1 MSTGV
6 ISRRNFL
13 FAEELVKLM
22 LLVAGLSLMV
32 YGLITLINKIVVKYK
47 EKQSEE
53 SKPKFVLNK
62 DILDAIKL
70 LFGAQVVCLLFYITP
85 AINENVKILLSLALT
100 LGSFVGTFLIKEKK
114 GYNNLCRG
122 LIFVGQEFFGI
133 TMLLMMVNKGM
144 GYSITVVLGLWTLFN
159 FYIMKEFGKLEN
171 KMFFWVTLTGVV
183 ISLLNNYIDDI
194 SSIAIFIVVAVILLI
209 IHIFIKKESIKL
221 SFISN
226 ILFVALFIA
235 TMVAIHSTVET
246 FNIIIVLTTIFE
258 LAVLIARVIDK
269 RVNVKAFLLYI
280 PYIVMLLLVDSIDVI
295 IMTIPVFNIIVAAL
309 LASPNSICKKI
320 LSLGFLLVLVEEVGY
335 GANVDE
341 FIAQL
346 IYICSIVFVYASL
359 FTPAKKAEIKKGGD
373 DNE

>member
-1 MSTGV
+1 MYLD
-6 ISRRNFL
+6 F
-13 FAEELVKLM
+13 EELVM
-22 LLVAGLSLMV
+22 LFIMIFPMCLIS
-32 YGLITLINKIVVKYK
+32 YGLIALVKNMLARYKTQVKTESGRPNLIIK
-47 EKQSEE
+47 
-53 SKPKFVLNK
+53 K

-100 LGSFVGTFLIKEKK
+100 LGSFVATFLIKEKS

-133 TMLLMMVNKGM
+133 TMLLMMINKGM
-144 GYSITVVLGLWTLFN
+144 GYSVTVVFTLWTLFN

-194 SSIAIFIVVAVILLI
+194 SSIAIFIVAAVILLI

-221 SFISN
+221 SFTSN
-226 ILFVALFIA
+226 ILFVVLFIA
-235 TMVAIHSTVET
+235 TMGAIHSSYET
-246 FNIIIVLTTIFE
+246 CNLIIVLTIIFE
-258 LAVLIARVIDK
+258 LAMLIARGIEK
-269 RVNVKAFLLYI
+269 KVNIKAFLLYI
-280 PYIVMLLLVDSIDVI
+280 PYIVMLLLVDSIDI
-295 IMTIPVFNIIVAAL
+295 ITMTIPVFNIMVIAL
-309 LASPNSICKKI
+309 IASPNSICKKL

-341 FIAQL
+341 FVTQL

-359 FTPAKKAEIKKGGD
+359 FTPTKKVEITQGGD